1 MSGDRNFDDLFERFH
16 RNIKG
21 SDKGRLRETL
31 IREDLE
37 STIENLDKPGLKIL
51 DAGCGLG
58 DMSIWLAKK
67 GHLLTATD
75 ISGKM
80 LAFARERAV
89 EEGLA
94 ERIELRHLPLQD
106 VLSGAERYDVI
117 CIHAV
122 MEWLAEPYE
131 MLDSLSACLQ
141 AGGYVSLTIYNLHRT
156 IFNGLIKGDFY
167 KILDQNFSGE
177 SAKSMTPPNPIAP
190 ERVHARLTE
199 LGFKV
204 ELHAGLRCF
213 YDFITPEVRDQRSYE
228 QILLLERR
236 YRKLSPYRDI
246 ARYVHFVARAP
257 A

>member
-1 MSGDRNFDDLFERFH
+1 MSADRNFDDLFERFH

-21 SDKGRLRETL
+21 SDKGRLREDL

-37 STIENLDKPGLKIL
+37 TFIPDLDRPGLKIL

-67 GHLLTATD
+67 GHDLTAAD

-80 LAFARERAV
+80 VDFTRERAAQD
-89 EEGLA
+89 GLSDRVA
-94 ERIELRHLPLQD
+94 TRHLPLQD
-106 VLSGAERYDVI
+106 MLTGEEQYDLI

-122 MEWLAEPYE
+122 MEWLAEPYA
-131 MLDSLSACLQ
+131 MLDKILPCLK
-141 AGGYVSLTIYNLHRT
+141 AGGILSLTVYNLHRT

-167 KILDQNFSGE
+167 KILEQNFAGQ
-177 SAKSMTPPNPIAP
+177 SAKSMTPPNPIEP
-190 ERVHARLTE
+190 ERVNARLTE

-204 ELHAGLRCF
+204 ELQAGLRCF
-213 YDFITPEVRDQRSYE
+213 YDFITPEVRDQRTYE

-236 YRKLSPYRDI
+236 YRKISPYRDI
-246 ARYVHFVARAP
+246 ARYVHFLAKAP
-257 A
+257 V